1 MKAGGAEM
9 GRLVFVMLTGRI
21 MCGGESAGR
30 CIGLES
36 SPQETLEE
44 PVAEGVGAE
53 VMKPPAR
60 PKKET

>member
-1 MKAGGAEM
+1 
-9 GRLVFVMLTGRI
+9 
-21 MCGGESAGR
+21 MCGGGVGGEVL
-30 CIGLES
+30 GLES